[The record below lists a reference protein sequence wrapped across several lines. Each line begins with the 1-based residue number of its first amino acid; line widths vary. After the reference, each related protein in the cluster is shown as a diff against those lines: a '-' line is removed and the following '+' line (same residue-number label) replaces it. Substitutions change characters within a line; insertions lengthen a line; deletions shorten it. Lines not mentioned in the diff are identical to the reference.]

1 MLELI
6 FQGFT
11 EWIYGLILE
20 CFQYFSFSMLDIMSL
35 DFAYLKTHAPV
46 IDSIIQVITA
56 AGWALLLGNLVF
68 QALKSMTAGLGVD
81 GEDPKLLFLRTF
93 LFSFLLLASPQI
105 CELGLNLTSNIMTIL
120 EIPDAIDVT
129 LVDKGLFGNLTAA
142 WLLVIVCGLIIMFK
156 VLCLILEIAERYVI
170 LALLTITAPLAFAM
184 GGSRS
189 TSDIFVGW
197 CRMFGSMCVLMAVN
211 IIFFKLL
218 LSVLSTIPSGLD
230 VFPWM
235 VLILA
240 IAKVARKT
248 DSIITRIGL
257 NPAITGESFLSRL
270 PGALSYMVIRM
281 VASKIASTVGNSV
294 GGTGGI
300 PFSGSAF
307 GRSGPLGSG
316 GGGAGTF
323 FPGLSGRSGSRSAGE
338 ARSSET
344 AGGSAGGSRSSSGFE
359 SGSRDSAFVG
369 SQTGGI
375 GSSSF
380 GGNSGT
386 GFGSSSRGGSGFHG
400 GGSFGS
406 NSRGGSGFHGGDSF
420 GSNSRGGSGFSG
432 GGGFGGGGFRGGG
445 RGGGFVGNSPGS
457 SASGGFGGNSRN
469 SDSDSRGG
477 SSTGTTAGSSVRQSA
492 SPSVSQSSIHPTGS
506 QSAFYNGQNKGTSA
520 AARTNSAGSTTQ
532 ADRRSAVPTGVR
544 RAPGH
549 IPAGNASDGKLD
561 AGTAG
566 SRSTAQQ
573 EMRPSAQS
581 GSGRRTMS
589 QSGTAG
595 TASAADGTRFTHREP
610 TAKQSGIQP
619 AQQERPPAG
628 AGQRSR
634 AATPP
639 PRAGMAGTAAK
650 TEHAAQT
657 RLTGQKPASAAKPAP
672 STSGAIHEQRPA
684 STTPARQESRRSNN
698 RLSHESGS
706 GGIGNGR

>member
-316 GGGAGTF
+316 GGDGTF

-400 GGSFGS
+400 DGSFGS
-406 NSRGGSGFHGGDSF
+406 NSRGGSGFS
-420 GSNSRGGSGFSG
+420 S

-506 QSAFYNGQNKGTSA
+506 QSAFYNGQDKGTSA
-520 AARTNSAGSTTQ
+520 AARTNSAGNTTQ

-561 AGTAG
+561 AGTTG

-581 GSGRRTMS
+581 GSGRRTVS

-595 TASAADGTRFTHREP
+595 TASAAAGTRFTHREP
-610 TAKQSGIQP
+610 AAKQGGAQP
-619 AQQERPPAG
+619 AQQERPPADTG
-628 AGQRSR
+628 RSPK
-634 AATPP
+634 AANAPL
-639 PRAGMAGTAAK
+639 RAGTAGTAAK
-650 TEHAAQT
+650 TERAAQT
-657 RLTGQKPASAAKPAP
+657 RLTGRKPSSVSKPAP
-672 STSGAIHEQRPA
+672 STAGASHGQRPA
-684 STTPARQESRRSNN
+684 STTPARQESRRPDG
-698 RLSHESGS
+698 RISHGLRS
-706 GGIGNGR
+706 GGGNAR